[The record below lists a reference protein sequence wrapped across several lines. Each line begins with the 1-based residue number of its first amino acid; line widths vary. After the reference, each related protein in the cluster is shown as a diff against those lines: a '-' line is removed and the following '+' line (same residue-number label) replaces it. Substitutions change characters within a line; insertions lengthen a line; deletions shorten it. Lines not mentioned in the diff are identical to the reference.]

1 MIFMLERTPMQTEKS
16 LAERLK
22 NEIDQFITFMPRIAD
37 TPAEEFDREFQKRLD
52 GINQL
57 SLACPEMR
65 AAMMKLFF
73 DLSGA
78 EFDKD
83 SVQRQSR
90 YKPFGYAGDYLI
102 ID

>member
-1 MIFMLERTPMQTEKS
+1 MQTEKS

-22 NEIDQFITFMPRIAD
+22 QEIDRFISFMPRIAD
-37 TPAEEFDREFQKRLD
+37 TPPEEFDREFQKRLD

-57 SLACPEMR
+57 SLACPEER

-73 DLSGA
+73 ELSGT
-78 EFDKD
+78 EFDKGA
-83 SVQRQSR
+83 VQKQSR

-102 ID
+102 IDWTYTQKAD